1 MLRIVNGKGL
11 AGMRRLTLSILL
23 CLSACASAFAQDSL
37 GIFHTDPAGFFAG
50 NSTLVWIGHGRFMM
64 TNFSDTVAISADSG
78 GRVLSV
84 RRVLINEDDTVVVS
98 RGHGSIGITPGDTA
112 LPFHWI
118 ESRYPEVTGR
128 MKFDAGE
135 WALDFNGEWKQ
146 WTIRIGRLGDNAFNA
161 QIGRA
166 LGSLPP
172 VMFSAL
178 TYQAQAPK
186 PKAKAK

>member
-1 MLRIVNGKGL
+1 MNGKRL
-11 AGMRRLTLSILL
+11 AIMRRLTLSILL
-23 CLSACASAFAQDSL
+23 CLSACVSATAQDSI
-37 GIFHTDPAGFFAG
+37 GVFHTDPAGFFAG
-50 NSTLVWIGHGRFMM
+50 NPTRIWIGHGRFMM
-64 TNFSDTVAISADSG
+64 TNFSDTVAITADSG

-98 RGHGSIGITPGDTA
+98 RGHGSISITPGEST
-112 LPFHWI
+112 LPFHWT
-118 ESRYPEVTGR
+118 EARYPEVTGR
-128 MKFDAGE
+128 MKFDAGQ
-135 WALDFNGEWKQ
+135 WALEFNGEWKQ
-146 WTIRIGRLGDNAFNA
+146 WAIRIARLGDNAFNA

-178 TYQAQAPK
+178 TYQAQPPK